1 MGLFDWLRKKRE
13 DRLPYK
19 IIDVTF
25 DELSSYVGHGYYVVL
40 CSQEEKARVI
50 ELLLESRDAKPV
62 DIGCALRDDNVII
75 IWGHLI
81 SCLRLQTA
89 KHSGDFHVWLRP
101 VEPKISVSVDDLI

>member
-25 DELSSYVGHGYYVVL
+25 DDLSSYVGRGYYVVL

-50 ELLLESRDAKPV
+50 DLLLESREAKPV
-62 DIGCALRDDNVII
+62 DIDRALSDDHVII

-89 KHSGDFHVWLRP
+89 KRGGDFHVWLRP

>member
-1 MGLFDWLRKKRE
+1 MNLFKWLFKKRE
-13 DRLPYK
+13 ENLPYK

-40 CSQEEKARVI
+40 CSQKEKARVI
-50 ELLLESRDAKPV
+50 DLLLESRDAKPV
-62 DIGCALRDDNVII
+62 DIGWAIRDDHVII

-81 SCLRLQTA
+81 SSLRLQTA
-89 KHSGDFHVWLRP
+89 KRSGDFHVWLRP